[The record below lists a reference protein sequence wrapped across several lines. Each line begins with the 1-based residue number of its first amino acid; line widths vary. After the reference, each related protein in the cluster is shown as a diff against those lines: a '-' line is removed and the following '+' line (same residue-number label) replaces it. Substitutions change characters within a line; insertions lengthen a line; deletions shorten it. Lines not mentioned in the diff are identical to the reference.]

1 MVPSQPP
8 NRCTQSHATWW
19 SSAGCPL
26 GPMTSEQMGHCCHT
40 QVLWGKCLH
49 CGLSCSSW
57 LPPLPAR
64 KQPANLLPFPG
75 RPFLQIWL
83 YCQGPALRRC
93 SVHFVGHSK
102 HHLPKTKEMTL
113 QMDITRWSISKSNWL
128 YSLQPKMEKLYIVSK
143 KQDLELTA
151 AQTISSLL
159 QNSGL
164 NWRKWG
170 KQLDNSGMT

>member
-113 QMDITRWSISKSNWL
+113 QMDITRWSIPKSDWL
-128 YSLQPKMEKLYIVSK
+128 YSLQPNFIQTLGIPYPV
-143 KQDLELTA
+143 TA
-151 AQTISSLL
+151 IHKIQS
-159 QNSGL
+159 
-164 NWRKWG
+164 RKSPCTSVNDMYFIDVWEIL
-170 KQLDNSGMT
+170 K